1 MTTPRTPDW
10 PSALNGGED
19 THQNDGRVGEI
30 RHDVERDEGGPT
42 HDAPESKV
50 PPRDDDEEIDEGEG
64 EGRPAGR

>member
-42 HDAPESKV
+42 HDHPESKT
-50 PPRDDDEEIDEGEG
+50 PPAKDDEIDDGEG
-64 EGRPAGR
+64 EGQPPQS